1 MGNAL
6 ELATDDLKKLN
17 TYSVLD
23 DFDAYVSGGRW
34 TALAADSGASVA
46 GEDYSATYAFN
57 GSVLLT
63 TGGTNNNEAT
73 IYTTKKNFLLSND
86 KAFELRCRLQ
96 FTEAATNAA
105 NVFFGFTSAPGA
117 DLMVDDGAGPATSM
131 SGCGWY
137 KVDSSSN
144 TNWNTI
150 VSLGSTQTLTQMSAT
165 NSATK
170 AALSAIG
177 GGVQTLGIKGRYIS
191 STQVEVE
198 FLIDTAGGNNLV
210 LASKQTF
217 TYTSAAAM
225 GVSLYVKCGTSASQT
240 LRSDYILIAAKR

>member
-6 ELATDDLKKLN
+6 ELSLDELRKPNTHGFFDDL
-17 TYSVLD
+17 
-23 DFDAYVSGGRW
+23 DAYVTGGRW

-46 GEDYSATYAFN
+46 MEDYSSSYGFN
-57 GSVLLT
+57 GSVLFT
-63 TGGTNNNEAT
+63 TGGTDNNEAT
-73 IYTTKKNFLLSND
+73 IYTTKKNYLLAND
-86 KAFELRCRLQ
+86 KPFDLRCRLQ
-96 FTEAATNAA
+96 FTEAATNTA

-117 DLMVDDGAGPATSM
+117 DLMVDNGAGPATSM
-131 SGCGWY
+131 SGVGWY
-137 KVDSSSN
+137 KIDSSSN

-150 VSLGSTQTLTQMSAT
+150 TSIGSTQTLTQLNAT

-177 GGVQTLGIKGRYIS
+177 GGVTTLGIKGRYVS

-210 LASKQTF
+210 LEIGRAH
-217 TYTSAAAM
+217 
-225 GVSLYVKCGTSASQT
+225 V
-240 LRSDYILIAAKR
+240 

>member
-6 ELATDDLKKLN
+6 ELATDDLKRAN
-17 TYSVLD
+17 TYSVFD
-23 DFDAYVSGGRW
+23 DFDAYVTGSRW

-46 GEDYSATYAFN
+46 MEDYSSTYGFN
-57 GSVLLT
+57 GSALLT
-63 TGGTNNNEAT
+63 TGGTNNNEAS
-73 IYTTKKNFLLSND
+73 IYTTKKNFLLAND
-86 KAFELRCRLQ
+86 KPFEVRCRLQ

-105 NVFFGFTSAPGA
+105 NVFFGLTSVPGA

-131 SGCGWY
+131 SGAGWY
-137 KVDSSSN
+137 KIDSSSN

-150 VSLGSTQTLTQMSAT
+150 TSIGSTQTLTQMTAT

-177 GGVQTLGIKGRYIS
+177 GGVVTLGIKGRFIS
-191 STQVEVE
+191 STQVEVA
-198 FLIDTAGGNNLV
+198 FMIDTAGGSNLV

-225 GVSLYVKCGTSASQT
+225 GVSIYVKCGTGASQT
-240 LRSDYILIAAKR
+240 LRADYCLMATKR